1 MIKRSPKTM
10 AKIKKFIISL
20 SLPFIVTT
28 IIPSL
33 IIILIEKTPITRILN
48 RNIFQIISGIGII
61 AIGFILVSWCIK
73 IFFKLGKG
81 TLMPISKLET
91 QKLVIKGPYR
101 YIRHPMILG
110 VIIILLGESVLFGS
124 WWLLGF
130 CILFFILNLIYLPLV
145 EERGLEKRFGDKYL
159 QYKAKVHGWLP
170 IKKYKP

>member
-1 MIKRSPKTM
+1 MTNIRKLV
-10 AKIKKFIISL
+10 ISL
-20 SLPFIVTT
+20 TLPILVT
-28 IIPSL
+28 IIIPL
-33 IIILIEKTPITRILN
+33 VILLLFDRTFITRLYKLHIL
-48 RNIFQIISGIGII
+48 QIIFGIFFMII
-61 AIGFILVSWCIK
+61 GLILLIWCISL
-73 IFFKLGKG
+73 FFSSGNG

-130 CILFFILNLIYLPLV
+130 SIFFFILNLIYLPLV
-145 EERGLEKRFGDKYL
+145 EEKGLEKRFGDEYL

-170 IKKYKP
+170 IKKYES